1 MRRKD
6 REMDR
11 DFGLAIIDQAEYGIL
26 SMVDDNQTPYGVPL
40 SLVRVNNTLYFHAAK
55 VGRKAD
61 ILAKNTAV
69 SIAFIG
75 CVKVP
80 QKYSDAE
87 LDEIV
92 KQPSKVGTMLSNVFT
107 TEFESTIITGKAVL
121 VVEEA
126 EKTKALQA
134 ICQKYT
140 PTKMQYADIAIKAG
154 VSGVAIYKI
163 EIETLSAKCKKL

>member
-11 DFGLAIIDQAEYGIL
+11 DFGLAVIDQAEYGIL
-26 SMVDDNQTPYGVPL
+26 SMVDDDQMPYGLPL
-40 SLVRVNNTLYFHAAK
+40 SLVRVDDTLYFHAAK
-55 VGRKAD
+55 VGRKVE
-61 ILAKNTAV
+61 ILSKNNAV

-75 CVKVP
+75 RVKVP
-80 QKYSDAE
+80 QKYNNAE

-92 KQPSKVGTMLSNVFT
+92 KQPNKVGTILSNVFT
-107 TEFESTIITGKAVL
+107 TEFESAIVTGKAIL
-121 VVEEA
+121 VVEED
-126 EKTKALQA
+126 EKIKALQA

-154 VSGVAIYKI
+154 VSSVAIYKI